1 MANGSTSS
9 MNRMKTLTDKMKAPP
24 GSEVT
29 YDAAG
34 YAINPD
40 KSTEELTKGTTV
52 LPTVNVEAKGDR
64 YAKSFKKGKLRKAL
78 VKGAKAGAGGMEEKY
93 KRAGEFNKYAMETGI
108 SPNFDAMPDS
118 SRTQAMTDFY
128 SDKSNV
134 RKMNRLQKQYFR
146 KKK

>member
-1 MANGSTSS
+1 MVNGSTSS
-9 MNRMKTLTDKMKAPP
+9 MNRMKALTDKMKIPP
-24 GSEVT
+24 GNEVT

-34 YAINPD
+34 YAINSN
-40 KSTEELTKGTTV
+40 KSVKELTKGTTV
-52 LPTVNVEAKGDR
+52 LPTANVEAKGNLR
-64 YAKSFKKGKLRKAL
+64 KKGKLREAISK
-78 VKGAKAGAGGMEEKY
+78 KRNTKMEEKY
-93 KRAGEFNKYAMETGI
+93 KRAEEFNKYAMETGI

-134 RKMNRLQKQYFR
+134 RKMNRLQRQYFR

>member
-64 YAKSFKKGKLRKAL
+64 YANHLKKVNC
-78 VKGAKAGAGGMEEKY
+78 VKH
-93 KRAGEFNKYAMETGI
+93 
-108 SPNFDAMPDS
+108 
-118 SRTQAMTDFY
+118 
-128 SDKSNV
+128 
-134 RKMNRLQKQYFR
+134 
-146 KKK
+146 